1 MSVSAEYVN
10 SPKYREGIEL
20 FNLGKYYDCHEVLE
34 DVWREAPVP
43 EKKFLQG
50 LIQVAVGLHHYST
63 GNVIGAR
70 SLIARGHGNLC
81 RYGERHG
88 GIDLASFREQVAAWT
103 AKVELRCDQDITP
116 TIVLL
121 CSRSSSD

>member
-1 MSVSAEYVN
+1 MSGSADYVN

-20 FNLGKYYDCHEVLE
+20 FNRGKYYDCHEVLE

-63 GNVIGAR
+63 GNIVGAR
-70 SLIARGHGNLC
+70 SLTARGHANLC
-81 RYGERHG
+81 RYSERHG
-88 GIDLASFREQVAAWT
+88 GIDLASFREQVEKWMEA
-103 AKVELRCDQDITP
+103 VERRGETR
-116 TIVLL
+116 
-121 CSRSSSD
+121 SRPRILIISYV

>member
-1 MSVSAEYVN
+1 MSHAADYVN

-20 FNLGKYYDCHEVLE
+20 FNSGHYYDCHEVLE
-34 DVWREAPVP
+34 DVWREAPVQ

-63 GNVIGAR
+63 GNLAGAR
-70 SLIARGHGNLC
+70 SLTARGHGNLC

-88 GIDLASFREQVAAWT
+88 GVELSTFRDQVAKWMA
-103 AKVELRCDQDITP
+103 AIECRP
-116 TIVLL
+116 TTLL
-121 CSRSSSD
+121 KPRIEWRQP